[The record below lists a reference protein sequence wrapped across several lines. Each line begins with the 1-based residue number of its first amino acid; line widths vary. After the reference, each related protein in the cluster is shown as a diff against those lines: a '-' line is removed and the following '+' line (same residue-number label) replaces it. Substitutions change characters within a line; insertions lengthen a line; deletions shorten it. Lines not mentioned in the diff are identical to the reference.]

1 MSSALLVSASP
12 CALRA
17 SAPSLGASC
26 QWGSLVSIGRSLA
39 VQNQVPADRKAF
51 LRAAFESMAKD
62 PKFAA
67 DMKKRKLE
75 ATFTSADE
83 IQKVVTES
91 LAMSPE
97 IIARTNKILFGGS
110 S

>member
-1 MSSALLVSASP
+1 
-12 CALRA
+12 
-17 SAPSLGASC
+17 
-26 QWGSLVSIGRSLA
+26 
-39 VQNQVPADRKAF
+39 
-51 LRAAFESMAKD
+51 MARD

-83 IQKVVTES
+83 IQKVVNES
-91 LAMSPE
+91 LAMTPE